1 MVVILFG
8 DLASGLEMAG
18 SICSYW
24 HKSYLDLIY

>member
-24 HKSYLDLIY
+24 HDIKVTWI